1 MRRGHRTAHRWI
13 WRVLIVL
20 LPAMLLGAMAIRPS
34 GPLEA
39 PAIRLT
45 PPQLVMPQLVM
56 PQLVMP

>member
-20 LPAMLLGAMAIRPS
+20 LPAMIVGALTVRPS

-45 PPQLVMPQLVM
+45 PP
-56 PQLVMP
+56 